1 MKTKTYQ
8 YLVVILSLMMILAAS
23 CGRREEQGIATS
35 ASDMTEAMSDIS
47 ASVEDPTCTEEA
59 VDVFPYATARFCFAD
74 EGQAVVILEDGALL
88 SLSYDTVSGDI
99 CNRSGKAVLNI
110 SALELGDVLRIS
122 YSMEDA
128 AGHPDSTEICDIVKK
143 VDASSKCAES
153 RGCFMVISVDG
164 STLLVHPR
172 PQEVLDFAKIDPTE
186 CYVIDTA
193 GLPIVDEQDITKVL
207 SVSELKPGDFVTVM
221 DTGKRSA
228 DKPARLASVFSV
240 TRCAH
245 VTEQRTVTSIY
256 EGADHVL
263 FGDVSLPRSYF
274 DRGDVVDIRGNR
286 VSFEDVSV
294 GDLFEIQHD
303 GNLTASVPAKLGRI
317 YTVRRIKT
325 IEQIKIEQAA
335 QAALDAMNKLYTLRG
350 TVRVFG
356 TGSKLVWFGETSA
369 PEEIDYFAC
378 TRVGGP
384 QYTITDAA
392 TGQVLTWG
400 DLQDGDYVAVTGSG
414 GIAESAPAQWY
425 GIQSITRLARL
436 CHEGRVSAIDA
447 DGVTVALEDGSARR
461 VSVETYYV
469 SGTRFDIAALQV
481 GDRVRLDVNAQ
492 DETEVYALHLLDR
505 ESQIPD
511 DAVTETFRVSIVSGT
526 RVYMMR
532 DLNCDASYHR
542 FDEQGVA
549 IYDGDVSFDVKRV
562 FYDTDGGV
570 HPAKRIRQGDLITV
584 IHSGV
589 MTEAEPAEFATIY
602 RIIRVTE

>member
-47 ASVEDPTCTEEA
+47 ASVEPPICTEEA
-59 VDVFPYATARFCFAD
+59 VDVFPSATARFCFAD

-207 SVSELKPGDFVTVM
+207 SVSELKPGDFVTVK

-228 DKPARLASVFSV
+228 DKPARLASIFSV

-245 VTEQRTVTSIY
+245 VTEQMTVTSIY

-263 FGDVSLPRSYF
+263 FGDISLPRSCF

-325 IEQIKIEQAA
+325 AEQIEQIKAEAEQAA
-335 QAALDAMNKLYTLRG
+335 LTAINGMMQKILMRG
-350 TVRVFG
+350 TVRELENG
-356 TGSKLVWFGETSA
+356 KKLVLFGETFSL
-369 PEEIDYFAC
+369 EEFKYHAC
-378 TRVGGP
+378 TALKG
-384 QYTITDAA
+384 YFDLSITDAA
-392 TGQVLTWG
+392 TAQTLIWD
-400 DLQDGDYVAVTGSG
+400 DLRDGDYVAVETNGV
-414 GIAESAPAQWY
+414 IAEDGQMTTVY
-425 GIQSITRLARL
+425 GITRLSFASMI
-436 CHEGRVSAIDA
+436 GTVSALENGGVTITAA
-447 DGVTVALEDGSARR
+447 DGAVRTVSPDR
-461 VSVETYYV
+461 YYICGV
-469 SGTRFDIAALQV
+469 CFDVDSLQV
-481 GDRVRLDVNAQ
+481 GDTVRLDFDASDT
-492 DETEVYALHLLDR
+492 DEIYALHLIDR
-505 ESQIPD
+505 SPSVPEVIF
-511 DAVTETFRVSIVSGT
+511 TEVYRVIHTSGSLIT
-526 RVYMMR
+526 VEG
-532 DLNCDASYHR
+532 DIA
-542 FDEQGVA
+542 FDTENR
-549 IYDGDVSFDVKRV
+549 I
-562 FYDTDGGV
+562 FYDTDGCLRSV
-570 HPAKRIRQGDLITV
+570 HEIRRGDLLRMNHNGKID
-584 IHSGV
+584 GGDPYLFG
-589 MTEAEPAEFATIY
+589 EIY
-602 RIIRVTE
+602 RIERVTE